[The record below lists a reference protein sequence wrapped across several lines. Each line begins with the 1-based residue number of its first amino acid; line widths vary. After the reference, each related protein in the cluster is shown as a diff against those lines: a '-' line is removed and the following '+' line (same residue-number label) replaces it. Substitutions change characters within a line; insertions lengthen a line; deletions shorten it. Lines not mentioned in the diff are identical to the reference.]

1 MWIFAALL
9 AVALLA
15 GPLLLLP
22 LGSHFWETGM
32 DSYHRGER
40 WLRCSLAIV
49 AFALWPL
56 LVVVTVV
63 PSVFIGI
70 PGMLILFKQMF

>member
-22 LGSHFWETGM
+22 LGMHFWETGM
-32 DSYHRGER
+32 DSPYRGER
-40 WLRCSLAIV
+40 WIRCCVSIIV
-49 AFALWPL
+49 FSMWPL
-56 LVVVTVV
+56 LVLVTVI
-63 PSVFIGI
+63 PGVFIGI
-70 PGMLILFKQMF
+70 PGILLLLRQAF